1 MQMDLQN
8 PIHTKIKM
16 DDETQQLLTQVNT
29 KTRSY
34 KELNHNLQK
43 LQEKIRL
50 NSFNKQFTLP
60 RKSLK
65 EKMILREFSS
75 RQSENSSKDDDEQ
88 SNPEGAKAERKARI
102 KNMIKELEKSVK
114 TTKRQVSIES
124 DKESSEFSFS
134 TIQKGA
140 EKSDIFQIPSSKVSS
155 KKVN

>member
-43 LQEKIRL
+43 LQEQIRL

-65 EKMILREFSS
+65 EKMILKEFSS

-102 KNMIKELEKSVK
+102 KNMIK
-114 TTKRQVSIES
+114 
-124 DKESSEFSFS
+124 
-134 TIQKGA
+134 
-140 EKSDIFQIPSSKVSS
+140 
-155 KKVN
+155 